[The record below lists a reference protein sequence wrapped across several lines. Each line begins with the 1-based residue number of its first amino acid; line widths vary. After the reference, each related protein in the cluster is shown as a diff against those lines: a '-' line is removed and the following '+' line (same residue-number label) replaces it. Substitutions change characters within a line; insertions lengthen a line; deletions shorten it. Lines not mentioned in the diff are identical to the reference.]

1 MYEQLFCLTSLTLR
15 LASMTTCLVE
25 DRFVENYDP
34 TIENTFHKTIQ
45 FRKFSFALDIVDTA
59 GMVITHGIGVTILNL
74 PLGRICQLL
83 QGCVSGGPWLC
94 AGVLY

>member
-1 MYEQLFCLTSLTLR
+1 MPVEVAR
-15 LASMTTCLVE
+15 KLAVLGISAVGKSSMTTCLVE

-59 GMVITHGIGVTILNL
+59 GMVRKRVIHYCKYIYILIIIDRMNTL
-74 PLGRICQLL
+74 IFQGLL
-83 QGCVSGGPWLC
+83 H
-94 AGVLY
+94 